1 MTSDEHIK
9 LYEEKFERLKKDKE
23 AKEKRKAE
31 REQRMLE
38 KDLECRRGGA
48 NTRGGITRLTNQ
60 RTQRNTIKTRGGKQ
74 GSFFRPAE
82 KESKE
87 EHTRYKSVNTP
98 EEGHKRSSRNV
109 KAPSRFSYAAK
120 YESSSE
126 FQESS
131 DEEDWE
137 CKECGGDEGSSDEYI
152 GCHKCSRC

>member
-1 MTSDEHIK
+1 M
-9 LYEEKFERLKKDKE
+9 
-23 AKEKRKAE
+23 
-31 REQRMLE
+31 
-38 KDLECRRGGA
+38 RR
-48 NTRGGITRLTNQ
+48 
-60 RTQRNTIKTRGGKQ
+60 GKQ

-109 KAPSRFSYAAK
+109 KAPSRFSYAAE

-152 GCHKCSRC
+152 GCDKCSRWYYKDCTTSEIEESHFECHKCLAGE